1 MTVNLPLSACKL
13 NDDKLKPWGFFC
25 KTLTYFLT
33 SMLLVRR
40 EWFQCFVSSSLRASL
55 GAGSITGVPQGS
67 VLGPLLFLIYINDIY
82 LCSNKLAFYL
92 FADDTNLLYADND
105 LKTLETVV
113 NNELKSVCNWLNANK
128 LTINA
133 KKSNFVIFRPAQ
145 KRINHQPC
153 IRIPDN
159 KNNVFA
165 LLECKDYV
173 KFLGV
178 LIDKNLT
185 WRPHIDHIAS
195 KISKTVGIIARL
207 RHHVPLNTLLQIYRS
222 LIFPYT
228 LYGIPAWGQ
237 ASQCDLKKILTLQKR
252 ALRLI
257 FFASKRSHAIPL
269 FVASNILP
277 VNMLYFETVSAIMHD
292 VSTHSTPKNIRELFI
307 HASDVHAYNT
317 RFSGADNLFVQKS
330 RLNMKLQSFP
340 AFGTRLWNCIHP
352 DWRKLTKRAFKRKIH
367 KLLLTVL
374 EIEDYYVD
382 AHSVI
387 LNLNTSNYYTL

>member
-1 MTVNLPLSACKL
+1 MTLVIKKKKRNCATVFFIVLLL
-13 NDDKLKPWGFFC
+13 FLKKKPV
-25 KTLTYFLT
+25 KKSKKKNNNSFLT
-33 SMLLVRR
+33 EGDWSRNS
-40 EWFQCFVSSSLRASL
+40 CYGNS
-55 GAGSITGVPQGS
+55 TGVPQGS

-178 LIDKNLT
+178 LIGKNLT

-195 KISKTVGIIARL
+195 KISKIVGIIARL
-207 RHHVPLNTLLQIYRS
+207 RHHVPLNTLLQIYRW

-237 ASQCDLKKILTLQKR
+237 ASQCDLKKILTLQKC
-252 ALRLI
+252 AFRLI

-277 VNMLYFETVSAIMHD
+277 ANMLYFETVSTIMHD
-292 VSTHSTPKNIRELFI
+292 VSTHSTPKNICELFI

-352 DWRKLTKRAFKRKIH
+352 DWRKLTKRVFKRKIH